1 MPLFRSR
8 AIGLP
13 GVLGTVGAIICA
25 AIAAP
30 SPAYAATPTVLYAS
44 PSGSGSTCSLSA
56 PCSLGGAKSE
66 VAALAPGMAA
76 DIDVY
81 LRGGNYRLSQ
91 AFALGPADSGR
102 NGFKVVYA
110 AYPGEKPVLNGATKV
125 TGFSLFDSSK
135 GIYRAAVPAGTQ
147 SRQLFVDGVRAQRA
161 RGPLNPSGFT
171 LSGSSFTTS
180 DSSYASFT
188 NASSVEIVGNKD
200 WKHMRCPL
208 ASITVPGS
216 GGSSLNLDPSC
227 FRNNNTS
234 VPNRGFP
241 FNGAGLP
248 KLAAISYVE
257 NAYELL
263 DAPGEFYLDSS
274 AGFVYYKPRSGEDL
288 GTADV
293 ELPTT
298 ETLLNV
304 KGTPGHL
311 APVNDTDP
319 AITYTGSWSS
329 SSGRGLGDL
338 YNDVHTT
345 TTNGDSVSYTFTGT
359 GIDVLSETNSDEG
372 DIDVYV
378 DGSKVQSVSAAGSSR
393 LAQQVVASVSG
404 LTKGQ
409 HTIKLVKTGGTSM
422 LLDGF
427 TVVPDTI
434 TPVHDVTFQNLTFAY
449 TTWTLPSTA
458 GYVDNQAGVLWDP
471 SNNNAPIRIPAAV
484 QVHRGSDITLT
495 GVEIAHT
502 GGAGIDLADGTQDST
517 ITGSY
522 IHDTAGGGVSVGE
535 ADDYYLTDTKRM
547 TTGDT
552 VSQNWIDH
560 VGQDYSDAVG
570 IWAGY
575 TRDLTVSHN
584 DIGHTPYSGM
594 SLGWGWGYAS
604 PCSMQ
609 SAQGLRTCQHGTI
622 YAGDNQ
628 ILNNH
633 VHDVMGV
640 LHDGG
645 AIYTLGGQGNG
656 DLSVR
661 SVLAGNLD
669 ETYKGSNAI
678 YHDEGSSNWDTYNNV
693 IRRGAGWWVSMWTP
707 TIHDINIHDIYSD
720 TSNYSN
726 KGTNISLQQ
735 ATVVSGGAWPSAA
748 QSIIAAAGPSTPNPI
763 AEGLTGRIN
772 DDDSAI
778 TYTGNWSVSND
789 RGYGDYVDDVHVT
802 RGNGDGASLT
812 FTGTGVSVLGEKYS
826 DQGQVEVFLDGTSQ
840 GLFDTSS
847 AARQAQAVIYST
859 SGLSLGSHTIRVV
872 KRSGTYATLD
882 AFDVTSTYNDTSSKI
897 TYNGGSW
904 RSSANRGLGDYKDDV
919 HATRDNGDSATVTFT
934 GTGISLVTETNSDE
948 GTIAVS
954 LDGTS
959 QGTVNAFSAS
969 RQAQQTV
976 YSVSGLPLGRHTLTL
991 TKTGGSWLVI
1001 DRFDVS

>member
-8 AIGLP
+8 AAGLS
-13 GVLGTVGAIICA
+13 GALGTLAGLICA
-25 AIAAP
+25 ALSTAG
-30 SPAYAATPTVLYAS
+30 PAYAATPTVLYAS

-56 PCSLGGAKSE
+56 PCSLDGAKSM
-66 VAALAPGMAA
+66 VAGLAPAMAA

-81 LRGGNYRLSQ
+81 LRGGTYRLSQ
-91 AFALGPADSGR
+91 AFALGPSDSGR

-110 AYPGEKPVLNGATKV
+110 AYPGEKPVLSGATKV
-125 TGFSLFDSSK
+125 SGFTVFDSGK
-135 GIYRAAVPAGTQ
+135 NIYRAAVPAGTQ

-188 NASSVEIVGNKD
+188 NASSVEVVDNND
-200 WKHMRCPL
+200 WKQMRCPL
-208 ASITVPGS
+208 ASITAPSG
-216 GGSSLNLDPSC
+216 GGSSLNVDPTC
-227 FRNNNTS
+227 FANNNTS

-248 KLAAISYVE
+248 KLNAISYVE
-257 NAYELL
+257 NAYQLL
-263 DAPGEFYLDSS
+263 DSPGEFYLDSS
-274 AGFVYYKPRSGEDL
+274 AGFLYYKPRSGEDL
-288 GTADV
+288 NTADV

-298 ETLLNV
+298 ETLLNA

-319 AITYTGSWSS
+319 AITYTGSWST

-372 DIDVYV
+372 GIDVYV
-378 DGSKVQSVSAAGSSR
+378 DGTKVQSVTAAASSR

-409 HTIKLVKTGGTSM
+409 HTIKLVKTGGTY
-422 LLDGF
+422 LVLDGF
-427 TVVPDTI
+427 TVVPDAI
-434 TPVHDVTFQNLTFAY
+434 TPVHDITFQNLTFAY

-458 GYVDNQAGVLWDP
+458 GYIDNQAGVLWDP
-471 SNNNAPIRIPAAV
+471 ANNNAPIRIPAAV
-484 QVHRGSDITLT
+484 QVHRGSNITFT
-495 GVEIAHT
+495 GDEIAHT
-502 GGAGIDLADGTQDST
+502 GGTGIDLADGTQDST
-517 ITGSY
+517 ITGNF
-522 IHDTAGGGVSVGE
+522 IHDTSGGGVSVGE
-535 ADDYYLTDTKRM
+535 VDDYYLTDTSRM

-552 VSQNWIDH
+552 VSQNWISD

-575 TRDLTVSHN
+575 TRGLAISHN

-609 SAQGLRTCQHGTI
+609 SAQGLSTCAHGTN

-633 VHDVMGV
+633 VHDVMNI

-656 DLSVR
+656 DGSTT
-661 SVLAGNLD
+661 SVLAGNLV
-669 ETYKGSNAI
+669 EVGNHTNNRLYQ
-678 YHDEGSSNWDTYNNV
+678 DEGSSYWNTYNNV
-693 IRRGAGWWVSMWTP
+693 TRLGGNNWIGMWTP
-707 TIHDINIHDIYSD
+707 TIHDINIHDNYSD
-720 TSNYSN
+720 ISATLNH
-726 KGTNISLQQ
+726 GTNITFNQ
-735 ATVVSGGAWPSAA
+735 ATIVSGGAWPSAA
-748 QSIIAAAGPSTPNPI
+748 QSIIAAAGPDAAYQP
-763 AEGLTGRIN
+763 LTGWI
-772 DDDSAI
+772 DDDDTAI
-778 TYTGNWSVSND
+778 SYTGSWTANGN
-789 RGYGDYVDDVHVT
+789 RGVGDYEDAVHAT
-802 RGNGDGASLT
+802 GTNGDTASLT
-812 FTGTGVSVLGEKYS
+812 FTGTGISVIGEKNT
-826 DQGQVEVFLDGTSQ
+826 DQGQVEIFIDGTSK
-840 GLFDTSS
+840 GLIDTS
-847 AARQAQAVIYST
+847 ATTRQAQAVIYST
-859 SGLSLGSHTIRVV
+859 SALTAGSHTIQVV
-872 KRSGTYATLD
+872 KRSGTWATLD
-882 AFDVTSTYNDTSSKI
+882 GFEVTGVHNDTNSSI
-897 TYNGGSW
+897 TYTGTSW
-904 RSSANRGLGDYKDDV
+904 RSYGNRGFGDYQDDV
-919 HATRDNGDSATVTFT
+919 HAATTNGDSVTVTFT

-954 LDGTS
+954 LDGAS
-959 QGTVNAFSAS
+959 KGTVNASSAS

-976 YSVSGLPLGRHTLTL
+976 YTVSGLPLGRHTLTL

-1001 DRFDVS
+1001 DRFDVR